1 MKRLISPL
9 FLLLIGSSSIMAQVG
24 VNKANPGST
33 LDINGSL
40 AAQYNAITAPTY
52 SMIDTDYY
60 VSYNGASNST
70 LTLPTAISGI
80 GNFKGRMYTVKN
92 NTTFTVTI
100 NPAGSETINGNTSVT
115 LSANQSVQLINTGL
129 TGAAATW
136 EVLGYNGTSTTGAS
150 CVPDYIFATI
160 PGSTQTGVGGNTTIN
175 FNTIKSSN
183 GITVSNGTFTLQAGK
198 TYELEGHLFGVN
210 FSNPTGGYISGQWV
224 DASNNS
230 PLAGSTVA
238 EFYAVSYTTTSNSEM
253 QVSKAVITPN
263 TNLTVALRILSSNG
277 TAEMRGNQSYAMIK
291 QLNACGG
298 GGGNTT
304 IINNNVTASNGLNA
318 SGNDVKLGGTLSE
331 ATNIAN
337 AGNNL
342 TVTGTGFVGI
352 GAAAPRVRLEVTGII
367 GISTG
372 TFPTTTNLGAF
383 GWNVIQPGVGFN
395 EYVNYRGTGNGGHRF
410 YSLTSGTPTLAN
422 SLSFLDIN
430 GNWSAASFT
439 PTSDIR
445 LKRNIKPVENG
456 LETILKLNPVS
467 YEKKNSLESKE
478 YNTKEIGF
486 IAQEIRKIL
495 PDVVKETDDADKLLS
510 VNYDSLVPV
519 LTKAIQELN
528 TKVNEL
534 TSKVQKLESENS
546 ELKKQK

>member
-1 MKRLISPL
+1 MKRLITPL

-136 EVLGYNGTSTTGAS
+136 EVLGYNGTSTNGAS

-486 IAQEIRKIL
+486 IAQEIRKVL

-519 LTKAIQELN
+519 LAKAIQELN

-546 ELKKQK
+546 ELKKKK